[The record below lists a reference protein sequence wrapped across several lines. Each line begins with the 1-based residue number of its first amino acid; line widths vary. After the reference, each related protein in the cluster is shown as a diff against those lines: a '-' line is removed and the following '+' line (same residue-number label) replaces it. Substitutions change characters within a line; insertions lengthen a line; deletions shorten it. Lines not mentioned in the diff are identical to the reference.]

1 MRKEMSGRGFDP
13 GTSWSEGRYGASEP
27 RRQMEARISI
37 LCYYVE
43 FRYVFLMRPS
53 SCISSLRIVSR
64 PSGDSSLQL
73 AKVFLKSRA
82 VTSGDMAVKPGKA
95 GKMAAPMVHL
105 RIPQILVSCSWSLT
119 PGGHAVLF

>member
-27 RRQMEARISI
+27 RRQMEAMISI

-43 FRYVFLMRPS
+43 FRYDFLMRPA
-53 SCISSLRIVSR
+53 SCISSLRILSR

-73 AKVFLKSRA
+73 AKVFLSSRA
-82 VTSGDMAVKPGKA
+82 ATSGDMAVKPGEA
-95 GKMAAPMVHL
+95 HKMAASRVHL
-105 RIPQILVSCSWSLT
+105 RFVP
-119 PGGHAVLF
+119 

>member
-27 RRQMEARISI
+27 RRQMEAMISI

-43 FRYVFLMRPS
+43 FHYVFLMRPS
-53 SCISSLRIVSR
+53 SCISSLRFVSR

-82 VTSGDMAVKPGKA
+82 ATSGDMAVKPDKA
-95 GKMAAPMVHL
+95 GKMAAPIVHL
-105 RIPQILVSCSWSLT
+105 RILEI
-119 PGGHAVLF
+119 